1 MLLEND
7 LRKVVRVLIKEF
19 WKPSANMVTLGDPHS
34 SDFFQSQSRALYG
47 YSIGDKELLV
57 NLDYYI
63 DLISEKDAD
72 VAKKIGGLRY
82 EIENKNKLKAD
93 IIEKESS
100 ISKETKELLTYLMY
114 FLSDNEYD
122 ANRIKK
128 DYAFFQNNLN
138 KNNVDKIKSF
148 LENDIITKL
157 EEIKQKISSY
167 EGKIDEIKKHKKNKA
182 SNLSKIFLLIDKIK

>member
-63 DLISEKDAD
+63 DLISEKDAGG
-72 VAKKIGGLRY
+72 AKKIGDLRD
-82 EIENKNKLKAD
+82 EIEKEKKLKAD
-93 IIEKESS
+93 SIEKETN
-100 ISKETKELLTYLMY
+100 KDVKELLTYLMY

-122 ANRIKK
+122 AKRIKK
-128 DYAFFQNNLN
+128 DYAFFQNNLT
-138 KNNVDKIKSF
+138 KNNVIKIKSF
-148 LENDIITKL
+148 LDTHIIKKL
-157 EEIKQKISSY
+157 KEIQTKISSH
-167 EGKIDEIKKHKKNKA
+167 EDKIDEIKKHKKNKA
-182 SNLSKIFLLIDKIK
+182 SNLSKIFLLIDKLK